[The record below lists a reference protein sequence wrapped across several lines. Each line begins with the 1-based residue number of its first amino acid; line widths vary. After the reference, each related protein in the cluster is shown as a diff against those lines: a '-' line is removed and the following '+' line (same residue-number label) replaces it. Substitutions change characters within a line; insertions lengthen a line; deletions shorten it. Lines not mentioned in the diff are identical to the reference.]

1 MAIFLSFLVFSW
13 GATQYISKWPIKYCK
28 LLFTIVFV
36 SIVIFSKDVNVEK
49 QDKLQDILAYAIRL
63 RKSLCTDGYKHGTA
77 SLIMFRNVV
86 ILHVQPDHSQH
97 DIVHNSKQFM
107 LIIWHIDMQFG
118 NEQENN
124 YKNGILHDF
133 DQYRNAGNI
142 KFIHYDNNNLTD

>member
-1 MAIFLSFLVFSW
+1 M
-13 GATQYISKWPIKYCK
+13 
-28 LLFTIVFV
+28 
-36 SIVIFSKDVNVEK
+36 
-49 QDKLQDILAYAIRL
+49 QDILAYAIRL
-63 RKSLCTDGYKHGTA
+63 RKSLCTDGYKHGIA

-97 DIVHNSKQFM
+97 DIVYNSKQFM
-107 LIIWHIDMQFG
+107 LTIWHIDMQFG